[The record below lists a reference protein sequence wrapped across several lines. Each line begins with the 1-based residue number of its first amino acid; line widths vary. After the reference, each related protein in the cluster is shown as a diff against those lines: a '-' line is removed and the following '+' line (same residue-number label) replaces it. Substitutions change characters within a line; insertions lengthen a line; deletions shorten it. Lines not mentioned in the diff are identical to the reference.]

1 MVVSAASLTVAAAQV
16 QQAAQ
21 VVEAL
26 RGLTR
31 QIRCD
36 ATRLRA
42 EVHVDMAAE
51 LVSRVHAAF
60 VAIAYPG
67 FAQECL
73 RRVSPTAAAQIP
85 AMDPTSFAAA
95 QEAIARG

>member
-1 MVVSAASLTVAAAQV
+1 MNAPSNMAVATAQA
-16 QQAAQ
+16 QQAVQ

-31 QIRCD
+31 LIGCD

-60 VAIAYPG
+60 VAIGFPAY
-67 FAQECL
+67 AQECL

>member
-1 MVVSAASLTVAAAQV
+1 VSAPSIAVAAAQA
-16 QQAAQ
+16 QQAMQ

-31 QIRCD
+31 SIQCD

-60 VAIAYPG
+60 VAIGYPD

-73 RRVSPTAAAQIP
+73 RRVSPTAAAQLP
-85 AMDPTSFAAA
+85 AMDPDSFAAA
-95 QEAIARG
+95 QEAISRG